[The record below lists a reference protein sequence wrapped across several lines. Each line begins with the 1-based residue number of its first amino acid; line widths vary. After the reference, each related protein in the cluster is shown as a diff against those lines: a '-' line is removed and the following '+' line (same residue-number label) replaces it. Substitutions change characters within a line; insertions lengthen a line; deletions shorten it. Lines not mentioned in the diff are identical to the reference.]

1 MVIKMTDNY
10 NIQIPA
16 QARDVAAMATELFG
30 ERLCGV
36 YLYGSA
42 VLGGL
47 RPDSDIDILIIID
60 GGLDDAL
67 RAELTKRL
75 LKLSVTVAVAH
86 SEQRGLRPLEI
97 TVLDKN
103 QLRPRR
109 FPPRI
114 EYLYGEWL
122 RDEIEAGELPMPHAS
137 TDLVILLRQ
146 SERHSLRLY
155 GRELSELADPI
166 PDSDV
171 KRAMRAELPKLAG
184 YLHGDERNVLLTYCR
199 MWYTLAN
206 GDIVSKDTAAEWALA
221 RLEPEL
227 RRPIEVARQAYL
239 GIADDS
245 GKYEG
250 ADRLAVYFEE
260 KISELLK

>member
-1 MVIKMTDNY
+1 MTDNY
-10 NIQIPA
+10 NIKIPV
-16 QARDVAAMATELFG
+16 QARDVAIVAADLFG
-30 ERLCGV
+30 ERLRGV

-47 RPDSDIDILIIID
+47 HPDSDVDVLIIID
-60 GGLDDAL
+60 GSLDGTQ

-75 LKLSVTVAVAH
+75 LKLSVTVEAARCERH
-86 SEQRGLRPLEI
+86 GLRPLEVTI
-97 TVLDKN
+97 LDSVK
-103 QLRPRR
+103 LKPRR
-109 FPPRI
+109 FPPQI

-122 RDEIEAGELPMPHAS
+122 RDEIEAGELPMPYES

-155 GRELSELADPI
+155 GRELSEFADPI
-166 PDSDV
+166 PDSDI

-199 MWYTLAN
+199 MWYTLDA
-206 GDIVSKDTAAEWALA
+206 GEIVSKDEAASWVLA
-221 RLEPEL
+221 KLEPDL
-227 RRPIEVARQAYL
+227 RRPIEVARLAYL
-239 GIADDS
+239 GLCDDS
-245 GKYEG
+245 GEYSG

>member
-1 MVIKMTDNY
+1 MTDNY
-10 NIQIPA
+10 NIKIPV
-16 QARDVAAMATELFG
+16 QARDVAIVAADLFG
-30 ERLCGV
+30 ERLRGV

-47 RPDSDIDILIIID
+47 HPDSDVDVLIIID
-60 GGLDDAL
+60 GSLDGTQ

-75 LKLSVTVAVAH
+75 LKLSVTVEAARC
-86 SEQRGLRPLEI
+86 EQRGLHPLEVTI
-97 TVLDKN
+97 LDSVK
-103 QLRPRR
+103 LKPRR
-109 FPPRI
+109 FPPQI

-122 RDEIEAGELPMPHAS
+122 RAEIEAGELPMPHES

-155 GRELSELADPI
+155 GCELSALVDPI
-166 PDSDV
+166 PDSDI
-171 KRAMRAELPKLAG
+171 KRAMRGELPNLAG

-206 GDIVSKDTAAEWALA
+206 GDIVSKDTAAEWVLA

-227 RRPIEVARQAYL
+227 RRPIEVARLAYL
-239 GIADDS
+239 GCADDS
-245 GKYEG
+245 GEYED
-250 ADRLAVYFEE
+250 AIRLASYFEE
-260 KISELLK
+260 KISELLE

>member
-1 MVIKMTDNY
+1 MTDTY
-10 NIQIPA
+10 NITIPA
-16 QARDVAAMATELFG
+16 QARDVVAMAVDLFG

-47 RPDSDIDILIIID
+47 RPDSDIDILIIVD
-60 GGLDDAL
+60 GGLDDTL

-75 LKLSVTVAVAH
+75 LELSVPVAAAH

-97 TVLDKN
+97 TVLDSK

-122 RDEIEAGELPMPHAS
+122 RAEIEAGELPMPHES

-155 GRELSELADPI
+155 GRERSELVNPI
-166 PDSDV
+166 PDSDI
-171 KRAMRAELPKLAG
+171 KAAMRAELPKLAG
-184 YLHGDERNVLLTYCR
+184 YLRGDERNVLLTYCR
-199 MWYTLAN
+199 MWYTLDT
-206 GDIVSKDTAAEWALA
+206 GDIVSKDTAAEWVLA

-227 RRPIEVARQAYL
+227 RRPIEAARQAYL
-239 GIADDS
+239 GIADDR
-245 GKYEG
+245 GEY
-250 ADRLAVYFEE
+250 ADAARLAIYFEE
-260 KISELLK
+260 KISELLE

>member
-1 MVIKMTDNY
+1 MTDTY
-10 NIQIPA
+10 NIPIPA
-16 QARDVAAMATELFG
+16 QARDVAAMAVDLFG

-47 RPDSDIDILIIID
+47 RPDSDVDVLIIIT
-60 GGLDDAL
+60 GGLDDTL

-97 TVLDKN
+97 TVLDSN

-122 RDEIEAGELPMPHAS
+122 RDEIEAGELPMPYES

-155 GRELSELADPI
+155 GRELSEFADPI
-166 PDSDV
+166 PDSDI

-199 MWYTLAN
+199 MWYTLDA
-206 GDIVSKDTAAEWALA
+206 GEIVSKDEAASWVLA
-221 RLEPEL
+221 KLEPDL
-227 RRPIEVARQAYL
+227 RRPIEVARLAYL
-239 GIADDS
+239 GLCDDS
-245 GKYEG
+245 GEYSG

>member
-1 MVIKMTDNY
+1 MTDTY
-10 NIQIPA
+10 NITIPA

-47 RPDSDIDILIIID
+47 CPDSDIDILIIID
-60 GGLDDAL
+60 GGLDDTL
-67 RAELTKRL
+67 RAELTARL
-75 LKLSVTVAVAH
+75 LKLSVTVEAARG
-86 SEQRGLRPLEI
+86 ERRGLRPLEVTI
-97 TVLDKN
+97 LDSVK
-103 QLRPRR
+103 LKPRR
-109 FPPRI
+109 FPPQI

-122 RDEIEAGELPMPHAS
+122 RDEIEAGELPMPYES

-166 PDSDV
+166 PDSDI
-171 KRAMRAELPKLAG
+171 KRAMRGELPKLAG

-227 RRPIEVARQAYL
+227 RRPIEAARQAYL
-239 GIADDS
+239 GLCDDS
-245 GKYEG
+245 GEYEG
-250 ADRLAVYFEE
+250 AKRLAAYFDAV
-260 KISELLK
+260 ISELLG

>member
-1 MVIKMTDNY
+1 MTDNY
-10 NIQIPA
+10 NIKIPV
-16 QARDVAAMATELFG
+16 QARDVAIVAADLFG
-30 ERLCGV
+30 ERLRGV

-47 RPDSDIDILIIID
+47 HPDSDVDVLIIID
-60 GGLDDAL
+60 GSLDGTL

-86 SEQRGLRPLEI
+86 SEQRGLRPLEV
-97 TVLDKN
+97 TVLDSN

-122 RDEIEAGELPMPHAS
+122 RDEIEAGELPMPHES

-155 GRELSELADPI
+155 GRERSELADPI
-166 PDSDV
+166 PDSDI

-184 YLHGDERNVLLTYCR
+184 YLRGDERNVLLTYCR

-206 GDIVSKDTAAEWALA
+206 GDIVSKDTAAEWVLA

-227 RRPIEVARQAYL
+227 RRPIETARLAYL
-239 GIADDS
+239 GKADDR

-260 KISELLK
+260 KISELLE

>member
-1 MVIKMTDNY
+1 MTDTY
-10 NIQIPA
+10 NITIPA

-42 VLGGL
+42 ALGGL
-47 RPDSDIDILIIID
+47 RPDSDIDILIIVD
-60 GGLDDAL
+60 GGLDDTL

-75 LKLSVTVAVAH
+75 LKLSVPVAAARCEH
-86 SEQRGLRPLEI
+86 GRLRPLEVTI
-97 TVLDKN
+97 LDKN

-122 RDEIEAGELPMPHAS
+122 RAEIEAGELPMPHAS

-199 MWYTLAN
+199 MWYTLDA
-206 GDIVSKDTAAEWALA
+206 GEIVSKDEAASWVLA
-221 RLEPEL
+221 KLEPDL
-227 RRPIEVARQAYL
+227 RRPIEVARLAYL
-239 GIADDS
+239 GLCDDRGEYADT
-245 GKYEG
+245 
-250 ADRLAVYFEE
+250 ARLAVYFEE
-260 KISELLK
+260 KISELLE

>member
-1 MVIKMTDNY
+1 MTDTY
-10 NIQIPA
+10 NITIPA
-16 QARDVAAMATELFG
+16 QARDVAAMAVDLFG
-30 ERLCGV
+30 ERLRGV

-47 RPDSDIDILIIID
+47 SPDSDIDILIIVD
-60 GGLDDAL
+60 GGLDDTL

-75 LKLSVTVAVAH
+75 LKLSVTVEAARG
-86 SEQRGLRPLEI
+86 ERRGLRPLEVTI
-97 TVLDKN
+97 LDSVK
-103 QLRPRR
+103 LKPRR

-122 RDEIEAGELPMPHAS
+122 RAEIEAGELPMPHAS

-155 GRELSELADPI
+155 GRERSELADPI

-171 KRAMRAELPKLAG
+171 KRAMRAELPKFAG
-184 YLHGDERNVLLTYCR
+184 YLRGDERNVLLTYCR

-206 GDIVSKDTAAEWALA
+206 GDIVSKDTAASWVLA
-221 RLEPEL
+221 KLEPDL
-227 RRPIEVARQAYL
+227 RRPIETARLAYL
-239 GIADDS
+239 GKADDR
-245 GKYEG
+245 GEY
-250 ADRLAVYFEE
+250 ADAARLAIYFEE
-260 KISELLK
+260 KISELLE